1 VGGKSQAQAIGRFK
15 QQVGEADRTL
25 EEEGINDP
33 YLQNE
38 IAQHGD
44 SMNDRIK
51 DLERDGQT
59 EMAEKL
65 KEVKHHSGKKEVR
78 AAALQRVAKQGKAE
92 QASFDEVQQATGG
105 QVGKDIISQAAQAAG
120 KEGGR
125 PDLKAYNTADNAEK
139 RQKNY
144 EQELRGMSTENW
156 QKLKPDALEDKDNN
170 PTEFAQTARRLAS
183 EEKEFKKTLGRV
195 MSPEAGVPQATRDK
209 LRRTT
214 GLDPETNKDL
224 QPPNQGVNVN
234 QVAGRPVEPQ
244 EGEEGTMPTS
254 PRFGQSGQSGGPE
267 QPGGPGQPGQP
278 GQSGQ
283 SGQSGSDYNSQD
295 QNSGNPNPNDPNS
308 NDPYNNLS

>member
-1 VGGKSQAQAIGRFK
+1 VGGKSQAQAIGKFK

-25 EEEGINDP
+25 DEEGINDP
-33 YLQNE
+33 DIQNE
-38 IAQHGD
+38 IAQRGGD
-44 SMNDRIK
+44 IK
-51 DLERDGQT
+51 NRVKELEKDGQT
-59 EMAEKL
+59 EKAEKL
-65 KEVKHHSGKKEVR
+65 KEAKHHSGKKEVQ
-78 AAALQRVAKQGKAE
+78 AAALQRVAKQGTA
-92 QASFDEVQQATGG
+92 QQDSFDAVKKATGG
-105 QVGKDIISQAAQAAG
+105 QVGKDIVDQAARTAG

-125 PDLKAYNTADNAEK
+125 PDLKAYNTASDDEDKWKKYN
-139 RQKNY
+139 
-144 EQELRGMSTENW
+144 QELRGMSTENW

-183 EEKEFKKTLGRV
+183 EDKEFKKTLGRV
-195 MSPEAGVPQATRDK
+195 MSPESGVPQATRDK

-267 QPGGPGQPGQP
+267 EPGGPGQSGQTGGSGEPGQP
-278 GQSGQ
+278 GQS
-283 SGQSGSDYNSQD
+283 
-295 QNSGNPNPNDPNS
+295 
-308 NDPYNNLS
+308 